1 MRDDVVPGPV
11 APASAPRADETA
23 SQVPR
28 RITELWDSYGRIAD
42 DLRISITDRCNFRCI
57 YCMPAEGL
65 RWLARE
71 DILRFEEIQ
80 RLARLFVER
89 YGVRTIRITGG
100 EPLVRVK
107 VEELIG
113 MIASLDP
120 GLDITMTTNGV
131 LLDRKAEA
139 LARAGLKRINVS
151 LDTLSIDRF
160 HEIAR
165 VDAFAKVMAG
175 LRAAKEAGLWP
186 VKLNVVVMRGHND
199 DEVVDFARLAREHGY
214 DVRFIEF
221 MPLDGDGIWREDL
234 VVPSRVI
241 QERIEDLFPLVAVA
255 EDRPAPSV
263 NYRFADGAPGGVG
276 FISSVSQAFC
286 ETCNRIRLTAEG
298 GLRTCLFSLDETPLR
313 DTMRSGVSDDHLCR
327 LIESAVWRKEEGHLI
342 GRDGFVKPAKSMS
355 QIGG

>member
-1 MRDDVVPGPV
+1 MIQHVGKVLR
-11 APASAPRADETA
+11 
-23 SQVPR
+23 
-28 RITELWDSYGRIAD
+28 DSYGRIAD
-42 DLRISITDRCNFRCI
+42 DLRISVTDRCNFRCV

-71 DILRFEEIQ
+71 DILRFEEIH

-107 VEELIG
+107 VEELVAMIG
-113 MIASLDP
+113 QLDP
-120 GLDITMTTNGV
+120 TLDITMTTNGV

-139 LARAGLKRINVS
+139 LARAGLKRVNVS

-160 HEIAR
+160 KDIAR
-165 VDAFAKVMAG
+165 VDAFRKVMDG
-175 LRAAKEAGLWP
+175 LRAAEEAGLNP
-186 VKLNVVVMRGHND
+186 IKLNMVVMRGHND
-199 DEVVDFARLAREHGY
+199 DEVVDFARLARDKGY
-214 DVRFIEF
+214 EVRFIEF

-234 VVPSRVI
+234 VVPSRAI
-241 QERIEDLFPLVAVA
+241 QERIEDLFPLRP
-255 EDRPAPSV
+255 ETSDRPQPSL

-286 ETCNRIRLTAEG
+286 ESCNRIRLTAEG
-298 GLRTCLFSLDETPLR
+298 GLRTCLFSLEETPLR
-313 DTMRSGVSDDHLCR
+313 DVLRSGASDATVSR
-327 LIESAVWRKEEGHLI
+327 VIESAVWKKEEGHHI
-342 GRDGFVKPAKSMS
+342 GRADFVKPAKSMS